1 MKKIVLGLL
10 FMMSFSFATT
20 EGAKELVNFLGF
32 TGVSVSLDLA
42 VFVTIILTLI
52 TWKITKD
59 KERNEL
65 KEKYKDSARKSLV
78 EYLEKLRDITK
89 KLIDFKNQYTSVS
102 DKLSDEEKM
111 KLQLQNAHLISEY
124 QKNLNEFL
132 FISPI
137 YSKKLYEILKDSMD
151 HFEFAQKNGSIEIVV
166 FSSVKTMGKLL
177 VEYTEE
183 EIANDLIKYL
193 YGLTIEEA
201 EKKIQ
206 EFKTIMKENKQKE
219 IWKWVKLQWK

>member
-59 KERNEL
+59 KEQNEI
-65 KEKYKDSARKSLV
+65 KEKYKDSARKSLL
-78 EYLEKLRDITK
+78 EYLGKLRDITK

-151 HFEFAQKNGSIEIVV
+151 DFEFAQKNGSIEIIV

-183 EIANDLIKYL
+183 EIANDLTKSI
-193 YGLTIEEA
+193 YGFTIEEA
-201 EKKIQ
+201 EKKLQ
-206 EFKTIMKENKQKE
+206 EFKNHLERK
-219 IWKWVKLQWK
+219 

>member
-20 EGAKELVNFLGF
+20 EGTKELVNFLGF

-65 KEKYKDSARKSLV
+65 KEKYKDSARKSLL

-124 QKNLNEFL
+124 QKNLVQFFL
-132 FISPI
+132 ISPI

-151 HFEFAQKNGSIEIVV
+151 DFEFAQKNESIEIVV
-166 FSSVKTMGKLL
+166 FSSVKTMGELL

-206 EFKTIMKENKQKE
+206 EFKTILKENKQKE
-219 IWKWVKLQWK
+219 I

>member
-20 EGAKELVNFLGF
+20 EETKELVNFLGF

-42 VFVTIILTLI
+42 ALVSVLIALI
-52 TWKITKD
+52 TWKLTKD

-65 KEKYKDSARKSLV
+65 KEKYKDSARKEVV
-78 EYLEKLRDITK
+78 EYLGKLRDTAK
-89 KLIDFKNQYTSVS
+89 NLINFKNEYDKVS
-102 DKLSDEEKM
+102 QNLTNEQKKE
-111 KLQLQNAHLISEY
+111 LQLNNAYLITEY
-124 QKNLNEFL
+124 QKNLYDFL

-137 YSKKLYEILKDSMD
+137 YNKEIYKILKASREV
-151 HFEFAQKNGSIEIVV
+151 FEFAEKNGSIEIVV
-166 FSSVKTMGKLL
+166 FSSVKTMGELF

-183 EIANDLIKYL
+183 EIANDLTKSI

-201 EKKIQ
+201 EKKLQ
-206 EFKTIMKENKQKE
+206 EFKNQLEKK
-219 IWKWVKLQWK
+219 

>member
-65 KEKYKDSARKSLV
+65 KEKYKDSARKSLL
-78 EYLEKLRDITK
+78 EYLGKLRDITK

-151 HFEFAQKNGSIEIVV
+151 DFKFAQKNGSIEIVV

-183 EIANDLIKYL
+183 EIANDLTKSI

-201 EKKIQ
+201 EKKLQ
-206 EFKTIMKENKQKE
+206 EFKNHFERK
-219 IWKWVKLQWK
+219 

>member
-20 EGAKELVNFLGF
+20 EETKELVNFLGF

-42 VFVTIILTLI
+42 ALVSVLIALI
-52 TWKITKD
+52 TWKLTKD

-65 KEKYKDSARKSLV
+65 KEKYKDSARKEVV
-78 EYLEKLRDITK
+78 EYLGKLRDTAK
-89 KLIDFKNQYTSVS
+89 NLINFKNEYDKVS
-102 DKLSDEEKM
+102 QNLTNEQKKE
-111 KLQLQNAHLISEY
+111 LQLNNAYLITEY
-124 QKNLNEFL
+124 QKNLYDFL

-137 YSKKLYEILKDSMD
+137 YNKEIYKILKASREV
-151 HFEFAQKNGSIEIVV
+151 FEFAEKNGSIEIVV
-166 FSSVKTMGKLL
+166 FSSVKTMGELF

-183 EIANDLIKYL
+183 EIANDLTKSI

-201 EKKIQ
+201 EKKLQ
-206 EFKTIMKENKQKE
+206 ESKNQLEKNKQKE
-219 IWKWVKLQWK
+219 I

>member
-1 MKKIVLGLL
+1 MKKIVLGLVCV
-10 FMMSFSFATT
+10 MSFSFATT
-20 EGAKELVNFLGF
+20 EETKELVNFLGF

-65 KEKYKDSARKSLV
+65 KEKYKDSARKSLLK
-78 EYLEKLRDITK
+78 YLKKLRNITT
-89 KLIDFKNQYTSVS
+89 KLIDFGNQYTSVS
-102 DKLSDEEKM
+102 DKLSDEQKIE
-111 KLQLQNAHLISEY
+111 LQSKNAHLITEY
-124 QKNLNEFL
+124 QKDLMEFL

-137 YSKKLYEILKDSMD
+137 YSKKLYEILKDSKD
-151 HFEFAQKNGSIEIVV
+151 DFEFAQKNGSIEIVV

-183 EIANDLIKYL
+183 EIANDLTKSI

-201 EKKIQ
+201 EKKLQ
-206 EFKTIMKENKQKE
+206 EFKNHFERK
-219 IWKWVKLQWK
+219 

>member
-1 MKKIVLGLL
+1 MIDGIK
-10 FMMSFSFATT
+10 
-20 EGAKELVNFLGF
+20 GF
-32 TGVSVSLDLA
+32 TGISVSLDLA

-59 KERNEL
+59 KEQNEI
-65 KEKYKDSARKSLV
+65 KEKYKDSARKSLL
-78 EYLEKLRDITK
+78 EYLGKLRDITK

-151 HFEFAQKNGSIEIVV
+151 DFEFAQKNGSIEIVV

-183 EIANDLIKYL
+183 EIANDLTKSI

-201 EKKIQ
+201 EKKLQ
-206 EFKTIMKENKQKE
+206 EFKNHFERK
-219 IWKWVKLQWK
+219 

>member
-20 EGAKELVNFLGF
+20 EGAKEFVNFLGF

-59 KERNEL
+59 KEQNEI
-65 KEKYKDSARKSLV
+65 KEKYKDSARKSLL
-78 EYLEKLRDITK
+78 EYLGKLRDITK

-151 HFEFAQKNGSIEIVV
+151 DFEFAQKNGSIEIVV

-183 EIANDLIKYL
+183 EIANDLTKSI

-201 EKKIQ
+201 EKKLQ
-206 EFKTIMKENKQKE
+206 EFKNHFERK
-219 IWKWVKLQWK
+219 

>member
-1 MKKIVLGLL
+1 MRKIVLGLL

-20 EGAKELVNFLGF
+20 EGAKEFVNFLGF

-65 KEKYKDSARKSLV
+65 KEKYKDSARKSLL

-124 QKNLNEFL
+124 QKNLVQFFL
-132 FISPI
+132 ISPI

-151 HFEFAQKNGSIEIVV
+151 DFEFAQKNESIEIVV
-166 FSSVKTMGKLL
+166 FSSVKTMGELL

-206 EFKTIMKENKQKE
+206 EFKTILKENKQKE
-219 IWKWVKLQWK
+219 I

>member
-65 KEKYKDSARKSLV
+65 KEKYKDSARKSLL

-124 QKNLNEFL
+124 QKNLVQFFL
-132 FISPI
+132 ISPI

-151 HFEFAQKNGSIEIVV
+151 DFEFAQKNESIEIVV
-166 FSSVKTMGKLL
+166 FSSVKTMGELF

-183 EIANDLIKYL
+183 EIANDLTKSI

-201 EKKIQ
+201 EKKLQ
-206 EFKTIMKENKQKE
+206 EFKNHFERK
-219 IWKWVKLQWK
+219 

>member
-59 KERNEL
+59 KEQNEI
-65 KEKYKDSARKSLV
+65 KEKYKDSARKSLL
-78 EYLEKLRDITK
+78 EYLGKLRDITK
-89 KLIDFKNQYTSVS
+89 KLIVFKNQYNS
-102 DKLSDEEKM
+102 LSDEEKM
-111 KLQLQNAHLISEY
+111 KLQLQNAHLIPEY

-183 EIANDLIKYL
+183 EIANDLTKSI

-201 EKKIQ
+201 EKKLQ
-206 EFKTIMKENKQKE
+206 EFKNHFERK
-219 IWKWVKLQWK
+219 

>member
-1 MKKIVLGLL
+1 LSWFNDKIKRGLEGRKQSLEIVKSKIKNKDNVLWMHAASLGEYEQGLPVL
-10 FMMSFSFATT
+10 
-20 EGAKELVNFLGF
+20 EK
-32 TGVSVSLDLA
+32 
-42 VFVTIILTLI
+42 
-52 TWKITKD
+52 
-59 KERNEL
+59 L
-65 KEKYKDSARKSLV
+65 KEKYKDSARKSLL
-78 EYLEKLRDITK
+78 EYLGKLRDITK

-137 YSKKLYEILKDSMD
+137 YSKKIYEILKDSKD
-151 HFEFAQKNGSIEIVV
+151 DFDFAQKNGSIEIVV
-166 FSSVKTMGKLL
+166 FSSVKTMGELF

-183 EIANDLIKYL
+183 EIANDLTKSI

-201 EKKIQ
+201 EKKLQ
-206 EFKTIMKENKQKE
+206 EFKNHFERK
-219 IWKWVKLQWK
+219 

>member
-1 MKKIVLGLL
+1 MKKIVLSLVCA
-10 FMMSFSFATT
+10 MSFSFATT
-20 EGAKELVNFLGF
+20 EGAKEFVNFLGF

-59 KERNEL
+59 KEQNEI
-65 KEKYKDSARKSLV
+65 KEKYKDSARKSLL

-124 QKNLNEFL
+124 QKNLVQFFL
-132 FISPI
+132 ISPI

-151 HFEFAQKNGSIEIVV
+151 DFEFAQKNGSIEIIV
-166 FSSVKTMGKLL
+166 FSSVKTMSKLL

-201 EKKIQ
+201 EKKLQ
-206 EFKTIMKENKQKE
+206 EFKYHLERK
-219 IWKWVKLQWK
+219 

>member
-20 EGAKELVNFLGF
+20 EGTKEFVNFLGF

-65 KEKYKDSARKSLV
+65 KEK
-78 EYLEKLRDITK
+78 EKLEAKKEVLNYISKLSPSTS
-89 KLIDFKNQYTSVS
+89 KLINFINNYKVS
-102 DKLSDEEKM
+102 QNLTNEQKKE
-111 KLQLQNAHLISEY
+111 LQLNNAYLITEY

-132 FISPI
+132 FIGPV
-137 YSKKLYEILKDSMD
+137 YSKKVYEILKDSMD
-151 HFEFAQKNGSIEIVV
+151 DFEFAQKNGNIEIIV
-166 FSSVKTMGKLL
+166 FSSVKTIYKLL
-177 VEYTEE
+177 AKYTEE
-183 EIANDLIKYL
+183 EIANDLTKSL
-193 YGLTIEEA
+193 YGLTIEET
-201 EKKIQ
+201 EKKLQ
-206 EFKTIMKENKQKE
+206 EFKNRFERK
-219 IWKWVKLQWK
+219 

>member
-20 EGAKELVNFLGF
+20 EGEKELVNFLGF

-65 KEKYKDSARKSLV
+65 KEKYKDSARKSLL
-78 EYLEKLRDITK
+78 EYLGKLRDITK

-124 QKNLNEFL
+124 QKNLVQFFL
-132 FISPI
+132 ISPI

-151 HFEFAQKNGSIEIVV
+151 DFEFAQKNESIEIWGNISRL
-166 FSSVKTMGKLL
+166 SSK
-177 VEYTEE
+177 
-183 EIANDLIKYL
+183 D
-193 YGLTIEEA
+193 
-201 EKKIQ
+201 KKCCG
-206 EFKTIMKENKQKE
+206 FN
-219 IWKWVKLQWK
+219 L

>member
-20 EGAKELVNFLGF
+20 EGEKELVNFLGF

-59 KERNEL
+59 KEQNEI
-65 KEKYKDSARKSLV
+65 KEKYKDSARKSLL
-78 EYLEKLRDITK
+78 EYLGKLRDITK
-89 KLIDFKNQYTSVS
+89 KLIVFKNQYNS
-102 DKLSDEEKM
+102 LSDEEKM
-111 KLQLQNAHLISEY
+111 KLQLQNAHLIPEY

-151 HFEFAQKNGSIEIVV
+151 DFEFAQKNGSIEIVV

-183 EIANDLIKYL
+183 EIANDLTKSI
-193 YGLTIEEA
+193 YGFTIEEA
-201 EKKIQ
+201 EKKLQ
-206 EFKTIMKENKQKE
+206 EFKNHLERK
-219 IWKWVKLQWK
+219 

>member
-65 KEKYKDSARKSLV
+65 KEKYKDSARKSLL

-124 QKNLNEFL
+124 QKNLVQFFL
-132 FISPI
+132 ISPI

-151 HFEFAQKNGSIEIVV
+151 DFEFAQKNGSIEIVV

-183 EIANDLIKYL
+183 EIANDLTKSI

-201 EKKIQ
+201 EKKLQ
-206 EFKTIMKENKQKE
+206 EFKNHFERK
-219 IWKWVKLQWK
+219 

>member
-65 KEKYKDSARKSLV
+65 KEKYKDSARKSLLK
-78 EYLEKLRDITK
+78 YLKKLRDITK

-124 QKNLNEFL
+124 QKNLVQFFL
-132 FISPI
+132 ISPI

-151 HFEFAQKNGSIEIVV
+151 DFEFAQKNGSIEIIV
-166 FSSVKTMGKLL
+166 FSSVKTMSKLL

-206 EFKTIMKENKQKE
+206 EFKTILKENKQKE
-219 IWKWVKLQWK
+219 IRK

>member
-1 MKKIVLGLL
+1 MKKIVLGLVCA
-10 FMMSFSFATT
+10 MSFSFATT

-59 KERNEL
+59 KEQNEI
-65 KEKYKDSARKSLV
+65 KEKYKDSARKSLL
-78 EYLEKLRDITK
+78 EYLGKLRDITK

-151 HFEFAQKNGSIEIVV
+151 DFEFAQKNGSIEIVV

-183 EIANDLIKYL
+183 EIANDLTKSI

-201 EKKIQ
+201 EKKLQ
-206 EFKTIMKENKQKE
+206 EFKNHFERK
-219 IWKWVKLQWK
+219 

>member
-59 KERNEL
+59 KEQNEI
-65 KEKYKDSARKSLV
+65 KEKYKDSARKSLL
-78 EYLEKLRDITK
+78 EYLGKLRDITK

-124 QKNLNEFL
+124 QKNLVQFFL
-132 FISPI
+132 ISPI

-151 HFEFAQKNGSIEIVV
+151 DFEFAQKNESIEIVV
-166 FSSVKTMGKLL
+166 FSSVKTMGELL

-206 EFKTIMKENKQKE
+206 EFKTILKENKQKE
-219 IWKWVKLQWK
+219 I

>member
-1 MKKIVLGLL
+1 MRKIVLGLL

-20 EGAKELVNFLGF
+20 EGTKELVNFLGF

-59 KERNEL
+59 KEQNEI
-65 KEKYKDSARKSLV
+65 KEKYKDSARKSLL
-78 EYLEKLRDITK
+78 EYLGKLRDITK

-102 DKLSDEEKM
+102 DKLSDEQKIE
-111 KLQLQNAHLISEY
+111 LQSKNAHLITEY
-124 QKNLNEFL
+124 QKDLMEFL

-151 HFEFAQKNGSIEIVV
+151 DFEFAQKNGSIEIVV

-183 EIANDLIKYL
+183 EIANDLTKSI
-193 YGLTIEEA
+193 YGFTIEEA
-201 EKKIQ
+201 EKKLQ
-206 EFKTIMKENKQKE
+206 EFKNHLERK
-219 IWKWVKLQWK
+219 

>member
-59 KERNEL
+59 KEQNEI
-65 KEKYKDSARKSLV
+65 KEKYKDSARKSLL
-78 EYLEKLRDITK
+78 EYLGKLRDITK

-102 DKLSDEEKM
+102 DKLSDEEKIE
-111 KLQLQNAHLISEY
+111 LQSKNAHLITEY
-124 QKNLNEFL
+124 QKDLMEFL

-137 YSKKLYEILKDSMD
+137 YSKKLYEILKDSKD
-151 HFEFAQKNGSIEIVV
+151 DFEFAQKNGSIEIVV

-183 EIANDLIKYL
+183 EIANDLTKSI

-201 EKKIQ
+201 EKKLQ
-206 EFKTIMKENKQKE
+206 EFKNHFERK
-219 IWKWVKLQWK
+219 

>member
-20 EGAKELVNFLGF
+20 EETKELVNFLGF

-59 KERNEL
+59 KEQNEI
-65 KEKYKDSARKSLV
+65 KEKYKDSARKSLL
-78 EYLEKLRDITK
+78 EYLGKLRDITK

-183 EIANDLIKYL
+183 EIANDLTKSI

-201 EKKIQ
+201 EKKLQ
-206 EFKTIMKENKQKE
+206 EFKNHFERK
-219 IWKWVKLQWK
+219 

>member
-1 MKKIVLGLL
+1 
-10 FMMSFSFATT
+10 MMSFSFATT
-20 EGAKELVNFLGF
+20 EGTKELVNFLGF

-59 KERNEL
+59 KEQNEI
-65 KEKYKDSARKSLV
+65 KEKYKDSARKSLL
-78 EYLEKLRDITK
+78 EYLGKLRDITK

-124 QKNLNEFL
+124 QKNLVQFFL
-132 FISPI
+132 ISPI

-151 HFEFAQKNGSIEIVV
+151 DFEFAQKNESIEIVV
-166 FSSVKTMGKLL
+166 FSSVKTMGELL

-206 EFKTIMKENKQKE
+206 EFKTILKENKQKE
-219 IWKWVKLQWK
+219 I

>member
-65 KEKYKDSARKSLV
+65 KEKDKNNAKKELF
-78 EYLEKLRDITK
+78 EYLK
-89 KLIDFKNQYTSVS
+89 KSKVTIDNLINFKNFYDSESQNLTNEQ
-102 DKLSDEEKM
+102 KIE
-111 KLQLQNAHLISEY
+111 LQSKNAHLITEY
-124 QKNLNEFL
+124 QKDLMEFL
-132 FISPI
+132 LTSSS
-137 YSKKLYEILKDSMD
+137 YSKVLYKILKESKDD
-151 HFEFAQKNGSIEIVV
+151 FELAKKHGSIEIIV
-166 FSSVKTMGKLL
+166 FSSVITMGKLL
-177 VEYTEE
+177 AEYIDEDT
-183 EIANDLIKYL
+183 ANDLLKTFYNITK
-193 YGLTIEEA
+193 ENA
-201 EKKIQ
+201 EKKLE
-206 EFKTIMKENKQKE
+206 EFKNHLERK
-219 IWKWVKLQWK
+219 

>member
-20 EGAKELVNFLGF
+20 EGTKELVNFLGF

-59 KERNEL
+59 KEQNEI
-65 KEKYKDSARKSLV
+65 KEKYKDSARKSLL

-183 EIANDLIKYL
+183 EIANDLTKSI

-201 EKKIQ
+201 EKKLQ
-206 EFKTIMKENKQKE
+206 EFKNHFERK
-219 IWKWVKLQWK
+219 

>member
-65 KEKYKDSARKSLV
+65 KEKDKNNAKKELF
-78 EYLEKLRDITK
+78 EYLK
-89 KLIDFKNQYTSVS
+89 KSKVTIDNLINFKNEYDKVS
-102 DKLSDEEKM
+102 QNLTNEQKIE
-111 KLQLQNAHLISEY
+111 LQSKNAHLITEY
-124 QKNLNEFL
+124 QKDLMEFL
-132 FISPI
+132 LTSSS
-137 YSKKLYEILKDSMD
+137 YSKVLYKILKESKDD
-151 HFEFAQKNGSIEIVV
+151 FELAKKHGSIEIIV
-166 FSSVKTMGKLL
+166 FSSVITMGKLL
-177 VEYTEE
+177 AEYIDEDT
-183 EIANDLIKYL
+183 ANDLLKTFYNITK
-193 YGLTIEEA
+193 ENA
-201 EKKIQ
+201 EKKLE
-206 EFKTIMKENKQKE
+206 EFKNHFERK
-219 IWKWVKLQWK
+219 

>member
-59 KERNEL
+59 KEQNEI
-65 KEKYKDSARKSLV
+65 KEKYKDSARKSLL

-124 QKNLNEFL
+124 QKNLVQFFL
-132 FISPI
+132 ISPI

-151 HFEFAQKNGSIEIVV
+151 DFEFAQKNGSIEIVV

-183 EIANDLIKYL
+183 EIANDLTKSI

-201 EKKIQ
+201 EKKLQ
-206 EFKTIMKENKQKE
+206 EFKNHFERK
-219 IWKWVKLQWK
+219 

>member
-1 MKKIVLGLL
+1 MKKIVLGLVCV
-10 FMMSFSFATT
+10 MSFSFATT
-20 EGAKELVNFLGF
+20 EGTKELVNFLGF

-59 KERNEL
+59 KEQNEI
-65 KEKYKDSARKSLV
+65 KEKYKDSARKSLL
-78 EYLEKLRDITK
+78 EYLGKLRDITK

-183 EIANDLIKYL
+183 EIANDLTKSI

-201 EKKIQ
+201 EKKLQ
-206 EFKTIMKENKQKE
+206 EFKNHFERK
-219 IWKWVKLQWK
+219 

>member
-20 EGAKELVNFLGF
+20 EETKELVNFLGF

-42 VFVTIILTLI
+42 ALVSVLIALI

-65 KEKYKDSARKSLV
+65 KEK
-78 EYLEKLRDITK
+78 EKLESK
-89 KLIDFKNQYTSVS
+89 KEVLNYISNIGTSTIKLKNFRNQYTSVS

-124 QKNLNEFL
+124 KKNLEEFL

-137 YSKKLYEILKDSMD
+137 YNTNIYKILKASREV
-151 HFEFAQKNGSIEIVV
+151 FEFAEKNGSIEIVV
-166 FSSVKTMGKLL
+166 FSSVKTMGELF

-183 EIANDLIKYL
+183 EIANDLTKSI

-201 EKKIQ
+201 EKKLQ
-206 EFKTIMKENKQKE
+206 EFKNHFERK
-219 IWKWVKLQWK
+219 

>member
-59 KERNEL
+59 KEQNEI
-65 KEKYKDSARKSLV
+65 KEKYKDSARKSLL
-78 EYLEKLRDITK
+78 EYLGKLRDITK

-124 QKNLNEFL
+124 QKNLVQFFL
-132 FISPI
+132 ISPI
-137 YSKKLYEILKDSMD
+137 YSKKLYEILKDSKD
-151 HFEFAQKNGSIEIVV
+151 DFEFAQKNGSIEIVV

-177 VEYTEE
+177 VEYAEE
-183 EIANDLIKYL
+183 EIANDLTKSI

-201 EKKIQ
+201 EKQLKK
-206 EFKTIMKENKQKE
+206 FKSE
-219 IWKWVKLQWK
+219 IEKK